1 MNIARRRNIK
11 PYMVLHDSVLK
22 EMATEMPTTKEE
34 MIRIRGIGDRK
45 YEEYGEIFINV
56 IRTHL
61 SERNNRQ

>member
-11 PYMVLHDSVLK
+11 PYMVFQNSVLK

-34 MIRIRGIGDRK
+34 MMRIRGIGDRK
-45 YEEYGEIFINV
+45 YEEYGEVFLNA